1 MHFAGKVWRL
11 LVSIKDALVLLFM
24 LLFFA
29 LLFAVL
35 TARPS
40 PAQVREGALLLN
52 LDGFIVEEAAPI
64 DPFAA
69 LISGSVPTSEYQARD
84 LVRALD
90 AAAADER
97 ITAVVLDLDSF
108 LGAGQVHLAE
118 VGEAMDRVRSADKP
132 VLTYATAYADDGV
145 FLAAHASEV
154 WVDPLG
160 GAVVA
165 GPGGNRLY
173 YKGLLDK
180 LKVNARVYKVGTYKS
195 AVEPYIETGM
205 SDPARENAQALYGA
219 LWEEW
224 QANVKKARPAAD
236 LQMVVND
243 PAAWIEAA
251 DGDLASAAKTAGLVD
266 RIGTRTQFG
275 ERVAELVGEDEW
287 SDLPGAYP
295 STNLAAW
302 LEANPWSGNGTEIGV
317 VTIAGNIVDGS
328 AGPGTAGG
336 ERIAELLDEAL
347 DKEFAGLV
355 VRVDSPGG
363 SVTASEQIRNAILR
377 HKARDIPIAVSMGNV
392 AASGGYWVSTPADR
406 IFAQPESITGSIGIF
421 AIIPTF
427 EDAAESLGVTSDG
440 VTTGPL
446 SGQPDPIGGFTP
458 EVDRILQATIE
469 DGYRDF
475 LSRVATSRKMDL
487 QQVDRVGQ
495 GRVWDGGT
503 ARQLRLVD
511 EYGGMPEALAWVAA
525 QADLADGDWSP
536 VYLGDELGTTD
547 TILRQLLIGE
557 QDAKG
562 RDVFALL
569 AGNQQALAGMLLA
582 DTQRLLG
589 TQGAQAYC
597 LACPAPP
604 TARGQSQAT
613 PDRIW
618 PKLVMLLTD

>member
-1 MHFAGKVWRL
+1 
-11 LVSIKDALVLLFM
+11 
-24 LLFFA
+24 
-29 LLFAVL
+29 
-35 TARPS
+35 
-40 PAQVREGALLLN
+40 
-52 LDGFIVEEAAPI
+52 
-64 DPFAA
+64 
-69 LISGSVPTSEYQARD
+69 
-84 LVRALD
+84 
-90 AAAADER
+90 
-97 ITAVVLDLDSF
+97 
-108 LGAGQVHLAE
+108 
-118 VGEAMDRVRSADKP
+118 
-132 VLTYATAYADDGV
+132 
-145 FLAAHASEV
+145 
-154 WVDPLG
+154 
-160 GAVVA
+160 
-165 GPGGNRLY
+165 
-173 YKGLLDK
+173 
-180 LKVNARVYKVGTYKS
+180 
-195 AVEPYIETGM
+195 
-205 SDPARENAQALYGA
+205 
-219 LWEEW
+219 
-224 QANVKKARPAAD
+224 
-236 LQMVVND
+236 MVVND

-406 IFAQPESITGSIGIF
+406 IFAQPETITGSIGIF

-427 EDAAESLGVTSDG
+427 EGAAQSLGVTSDG

-562 RDVFALL
+562 RDVFAML
-569 AGNQQALAGMLLA
+569 AGNHRALADMILA
-582 DTQRLLG
+582 DSERLLG
-589 TQGAQAYC
+589 AQGAQAYC

-604 TARGQSQAT
+604 TANGQSQAT
-613 PDRIW
+613 PDRVW
-618 PKLVMLLTD
+618 AKLVMLLTD